1 MDNIH
6 IMLTYYFWNAIVG
19 IEHSNDCIVSG
30 NISVLWVE
38 CDQLHSQRLVCRTV
52 GRHHSQEPGQR
63 KTVML
68 HEYVI
73 AHLITCTCDQTVI
86 GEDH

>member
-1 MDNIH
+1 MNMDNIH

-52 GRHHSQEPGQR
+52 GRHHSQEPGKR
-63 KTVML
+63 ETVML
-68 HEYVI
+68 YEWLHIILHVK
-73 AHLITCTCDQTVI
+73 L
-86 GEDH
+86 